1 MNRNYQHSYHLG
13 SEILYLTLY
22 CIQNFLSY
30 DVIFAWPE
38 GVFSELLAA
47 LQVNVP
53 SKR

>member
-1 MNRNYQHSYHLG
+1 MVKYF
-13 SEILYLTLY
+13 
-22 CIQNFLSY
+22 CIAFKFSY